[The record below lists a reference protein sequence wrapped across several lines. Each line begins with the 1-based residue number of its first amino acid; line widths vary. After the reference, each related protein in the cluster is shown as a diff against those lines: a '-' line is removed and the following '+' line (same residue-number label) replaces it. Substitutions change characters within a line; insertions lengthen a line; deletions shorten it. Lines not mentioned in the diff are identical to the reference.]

1 MWVSTSESEC
11 DVSEFREYTIAWLI
25 VVVVGIISYNFHQT
39 QPTSVVVLNPL
50 TATLKLGESV
60 LVSTTAYDELGNT
73 IPDAVVQWLPTADS
87 GEHCVS
93 ITSGVITARI
103 VGICGVGALSVTN
116 AGKVILHEVPITVT
130 VVGKE
135 PSPMPTVTP
144 TPRPPCSTRLPNG
157 KCKKGCTCL

>member
-1 MWVSTSESEC
+1 MSEL
-11 DVSEFREYTIAWLI
+11 REYSIAWLI
-25 VVVVGIISYNFHQT
+25 VVAVGIVSYSFHQT

-50 TATLKLGESV
+50 SATLKLGEST
-60 LVSTTAYDELGNT
+60 LATATAYDELGNAV
-73 IPDAVVQWLPTADS
+73 PDAKVQWLPTADS

-93 ITSGVITARI
+93 VMSGVITARI
-103 VGICGVGALSVTN
+103 IGTCGIGALSVTN
-116 AGKVILHEVPITVT
+116 AGKVILHEEPITVT
-130 VVGKE
+130 VVGEE